1 MTATRKNFWRCWV
14 CAFLYKCSEQPTRI
28 IVDEDV
34 DRNLKW
40 DKATKEKSSL
50 FRLMYLLIKQEEFR
64 NIFYLRMCDHPY
76 LVAFSKWFL
85 KDVESVEIAH
95 APIGGGFMISHNYA
109 VVFPQS
115 AGKNLRIGPGVVI
128 GKKDGKSPVI
138 GDNVYI
144 AANSTVFGDITIG
157 DNVIIGAGSVV
168 TKDVPDNSV
177 CAGNPARKIESI
189 HDNPALLNE
198 IC

>member
-14 CAFLYKCSEQPTRI
+14 CAFLYRCSEQPIRV
-28 IVDEDV
+28 IVDQDV

-40 DKATKEKSSL
+40 NEDIKEKPAL
-50 FRLMYLLIKQEEFR
+50 YRLKYLLLKHEEFR
-64 NIFYLRMCDHPY
+64 NIYYLRMCDHPY
-76 LVAFSKWFL
+76 LVALSKWFL
-85 KDVESVEIAH
+85 RDVESVEITR

-109 VVFPQS
+109 VVYPKR

-177 CAGNPARKIESI
+177 CVGNPAHKIESI